1 MVWNKRKYLSGLEDA
16 AVLQLY
22 KQKQWPRCIDEL
34 FLRYGHLIYGVF
46 LKYTKDKYTA
56 EDLLMELFA
65 KLPQLL
71 IHHDIQQL
79 KPWLHTV
86 ARNEALQFIRKS
98 KKQTGI
104 SLDENSMDHV
114 IGSKSDETQEEI
126 LWKEQQ
132 LNLLEKVM
140 EQLKPVQKECI
151 RLFFI
156 EQLSYEE
163 IMNKTQLSFKEVKSH
178 LQNGKRNLKIMME
191 QNSNN
196 ESN

>member
-34 FLRYGHLIYGVF
+34 FLRYGHLLYGVF
-46 LKYTKDKYTA
+46 LKYTKDKYAA

-71 IHHDIQQL
+71 MHHEIQQL

-86 ARNEALQFIRKS
+86 ARNEALQFIRKA
-98 KKQTGI
+98 KKLTGV
-104 SLDENSMDHV
+104 SLDENYMDHAG
-114 IGSKSDETQEEI
+114 GSSYEGQEEI

-132 LNLLEKVM
+132 LILLEKVLD
-140 EQLKPVQKECI
+140 QLKPIQKECI

-163 IMNKTQLSFKEVKSH
+163 IMSKTQLSFKEVKSH

>member
-104 SLDENSMDHV
+104 SLDENSMDH
-114 IGSKSDETQEEI
+114 S
-126 LWKEQQ
+126 
-132 LNLLEKVM
+132 
-140 EQLKPVQKECI
+140 
-151 RLFFI
+151 R
-156 EQLSYEE
+156 
-163 IMNKTQLSFKEVKSH
+163 
-178 LQNGKRNLKIMME
+178 RNLME
-191 QNSNN
+191 RTTI
-196 ESN
+196 ELT

>member
-1 MVWNKRKYLSGLEDA
+1 
-16 AVLQLY
+16 
-22 KQKQWPRCIDEL
+22 
-34 FLRYGHLIYGVF
+34 
-46 LKYTKDKYTA
+46 
-56 EDLLMELFA
+56 
-65 KLPQLL
+65 
-71 IHHDIQQL
+71 
-79 KPWLHTV
+79 
-86 ARNEALQFIRKS
+86 ARNEALQFIRKA
-98 KKQTGI
+98 KKLSGV
-104 SLDENSMDHV
+104 SLDENAMGHTV
-114 IGSKSDETQEEI
+114 GAASDEAQEEL

-132 LNLLEKVM
+132 LDLLEKVM

-151 RLFFI
+151 HLFFI

>member
-1 MVWNKRKYLSGLEDA
+1 MVWNKRKYLSGLDDA

-34 FLRYGHLIYGVF
+34 FLRYGHLLYGVF
-46 LKYTKDKYTA
+46 LKYTKDKHAA
-56 EDLLMELFA
+56 EDLLMDLFA

-71 IHHDIQQL
+71 IHHEIQQL
-79 KPWLHTV
+79 KPWLNTV
-86 ARNEALQFIRKS
+86 ARNEALQFIRKA
-98 KKQTGI
+98 KKLSGV
-104 SLDENSMDHV
+104 SLDENTMAHEV
-114 IGSKSDETQEEI
+114 GAASDEAQEEL
-126 LWKEQQ
+126 LWNEQQ

-151 RLFFI
+151 HSFFI

-163 IMNKTQLSFKEVKSH
+163 IMNKTQLSFKQVKSH
-178 LQNGKRNLKIMME
+178 LQNGKRNLKIMMG

>member
-34 FLRYGHLIYGVF
+34 FLRYGHLLYGVF
-46 LKYTKDKYTA
+46 LKYTKDKYAA

-71 IHHDIQQL
+71 VHHEIQQL

-86 ARNEALQFIRKS
+86 ARNEALQFIRKA
-98 KKQTGI
+98 KKLTGV
-104 SLDENSMDHV
+104 SLDENYMDHA
-114 IGSKSDETQEEI
+114 GGYSSDEGQEEI

-132 LNLLEKVM
+132 LNLLEKVLD
-140 EQLKPVQKECI
+140 QLKPVQKECI

-163 IMNKTQLSFKEVKSH
+163 IMSKTQLSFKEVKSH

>member
-178 LQNGKRNLKIMME
+178 LQNGKRN
-191 QNSNN
+191 
-196 ESN
+196 

>member
-1 MVWNKRKYLSGLEDA
+1 MVWNKRKYLSGLDDA

-22 KQKQWPRCIDEL
+22 KQKQWPSCIDEL
-34 FLRYGHLIYGVF
+34 FLRYGHLLYGVF
-46 LKYTKDKYTA
+46 LKYTKDKYAA

-86 ARNEALQFIRKS
+86 SRNEALQFIRKA
-98 KKQTGI
+98 KKLTGV
-104 SLDENSMDHV
+104 SLDENAMGHAV
-114 IGSKSDETQEEI
+114 GSSSDEAQEEI

-132 LNLLEKVM
+132 LNLLEKVL
-140 EQLKPVQKECI
+140 EQLKPTQKECI

-163 IMNKTQLSFKEVKSH
+163 IMSRTQLSFKEVKSH

>member
-34 FLRYGHLIYGVF
+34 FLRYGHLLYGVF
-46 LKYTKDKYTA
+46 LKYTKDKYAA

-71 IHHDIQQL
+71 VHHEIQQL
-79 KPWLHTV
+79 KPWLHIV
-86 ARNEALQFIRKS
+86 ARNEALQFIRKA
-98 KKQTGI
+98 KKLTGV
-104 SLDENSMDHV
+104 SLDENYMDHA
-114 IGSKSDETQEEI
+114 GGYSSDEGQEEI

-132 LNLLEKVM
+132 LNLLEKVLD
-140 EQLKPVQKECI
+140 QLKPVQKECI

-163 IMNKTQLSFKEVKSH
+163 IMSKTQLSFNEVKSH

>member
-1 MVWNKRKYLSGLEDA
+1 MVWNKRKYLSGLDDA

-46 LKYTKDKYTA
+46 LKYTKDKYAA
-56 EDLLMELFA
+56 EDLLMDLFA

-71 IHHDIQQL
+71 MHHEIQQL

-86 ARNEALQFIRKS
+86 ARNEALQFIRKA
-98 KKQTGI
+98 KKLSGV
-104 SLDENSMDHV
+104 SLDENAMGHTV
-114 IGSKSDETQEEI
+114 GAASDEAQ
-126 LWKEQQ
+126 
-132 LNLLEKVM
+132 VM

-151 RLFFI
+151 HLFFI

>member
-34 FLRYGHLIYGVF
+34 FLRYGHLLYGVF
-46 LKYTKDKYTA
+46 LKYTKDKYAA

-71 IHHDIQQL
+71 VHHEIQQL

-86 ARNEALQFIRKS
+86 ARNEALQFIRKA
-98 KKQTGI
+98 KKLTGV
-104 SLDENSMDHV
+104 SLYENYMDHV
-114 IGSKSDETQEEI
+114 GGYSSDEGQEEI
-126 LWKEQQ
+126 LLKEQQ
-132 LNLLEKVM
+132 LNLLEKVLD
-140 EQLKPVQKECI
+140 QLKPVQKECI

-163 IMNKTQLSFKEVKSH
+163 IMSKTQLSFKEVKSH

>member
-1 MVWNKRKYLSGLEDA
+1 MKI
-16 AVLQLY
+16 
-22 KQKQWPRCIDEL
+22 QWI
-34 FLRYGHLIYGVF
+34 
-46 LKYTKDKYTA
+46 
-56 EDLLMELFA
+56 
-65 KLPQLL
+65 
-71 IHHDIQQL
+71 
-79 KPWLHTV
+79 
-86 ARNEALQFIRKS
+86 
-98 KKQTGI
+98 
-104 SLDENSMDHV
+104 
-114 IGSKSDETQEEI
+114 TQEEI

>member
-1 MVWNKRKYLSGLEDA
+1 MVWNKRKYLSGLDDA

-46 LKYTKDKYTA
+46 LKYTKDKYAA
-56 EDLLMELFA
+56 EDLLMDLFA

-71 IHHDIQQL
+71 MHHEIQQL

-86 ARNEALQFIRKS
+86 ARNEALQFIRKA
-98 KKQTGI
+98 KKLSGV
-104 SLDENSMDHV
+104 SLDENAMGHSV
-114 IGSKSDETQEEI
+114 GAASDEAQEEL

-140 EQLKPVQKECI
+140 EQLKPVQKECVH
-151 RLFFI
+151 LFFI

-191 QNSNN
+191 QNTNN

>member
-1 MVWNKRKYLSGLEDA
+1 MVWNKRKYLSSLEDA

-46 LKYTKDKYTA
+46 LKYTKDKYAA
-56 EDLLMELFA
+56 EDLLMDLFA

-71 IHHDIQQL
+71 IHHEIQQL

-86 ARNEALQFIRKS
+86 ARNEALQFIRKA
-98 KKQTGI
+98 KKLSGV
-104 SLDENSMDHV
+104 SLDENAMGHKV
-114 IGSKSDETQEEI
+114 GATSDEAQEEL

-132 LNLLEKVM
+132 LNLLEKVL
-140 EQLKPVQKECI
+140 EQLKPTQKECI

-163 IMNKTQLSFKEVKSH
+163 IMSRTQLSFKEVKSH

>member
-34 FLRYGHLIYGVF
+34 FLRYGHLLYGVF
-46 LKYTKDKYTA
+46 LKYTKDKYAA

-71 IHHDIQQL
+71 MHHEIQQL

-86 ARNEALQFIRKS
+86 ARNEALQFIRKA
-98 KKQTGI
+98 KKLTGV
-104 SLDENSMDHV
+104 SLDENYMDHAG
-114 IGSKSDETQEEI
+114 GSSYEGQEEI

-132 LNLLEKVM
+132 LILLEKVLD
-140 EQLKPVQKECI
+140 QLKPVQKECI

-163 IMNKTQLSFKEVKSH
+163 IMSKTQLSFKEVKSH

>member
-114 IGSKSDETQEEI
+114 IGTTSDETQEEI

>member
-34 FLRYGHLIYGVF
+34 FLRYGHLLYGVF
-46 LKYTKDKYTA
+46 LKYTKDKYAA

-71 IHHDIQQL
+71 MHHEIQQL

-86 ARNEALQFIRKS
+86 ARNEALQFIRKA
-98 KKQTGI
+98 KKLTGI
-104 SLDENSMDHV
+104 SLDENYMDHAG
-114 IGSKSDETQEEI
+114 GSSSDEGQEEI

-132 LNLLEKVM
+132 LNLLEKVLD
-140 EQLKPVQKECI
+140 QLKPTQKECI

-163 IMNKTQLSFKEVKSH
+163 IMSRTQLSFKEVKSH

>member
-1 MVWNKRKYLSGLEDA
+1 MVWNKRKYLSGLDDA
-16 AVLQLY
+16 TVLQLY

-46 LKYTKDKYTA
+46 LKYTKDKYAA
-56 EDLLMELFA
+56 EDLLMDLFA

-71 IHHDIQQL
+71 IHHEIQQL

-86 ARNEALQFIRKS
+86 ARNEALQFIRKA
-98 KKQTGI
+98 KKLSGV
-104 SLDENSMDHV
+104 SLDENAMGHKV
-114 IGSKSDETQEEI
+114 GATSDEAQEEL

-132 LNLLEKVM
+132 LNLLEKVL
-140 EQLKPVQKECI
+140 EQLKPTQKECI

-163 IMNKTQLSFKEVKSH
+163 IMSRTQLSFKEVKSH

>member
-22 KQKQWPRCIDEL
+22 KQKQLPRCIDEL
-34 FLRYGHLIYGVF
+34 FLRYGHLLYGVF
-46 LKYTKDKYTA
+46 LKYTKDKYAA

-71 IHHDIQQL
+71 MHHEIQQL

-86 ARNEALQFIRKS
+86 ARNEALQFIRKA
-98 KKQTGI
+98 KKLSGV
-104 SLDENSMDHV
+104 SLDENAMGHTV
-114 IGSKSDETQEEI
+114 GAASDEAQEEL

-132 LNLLEKVM
+132 LNILEKVM

-163 IMNKTQLSFKEVKSH
+163 IMSKTQLSFKEVKSH

>member
-34 FLRYGHLIYGVF
+34 FLRYGHLLYGVF
-46 LKYTKDKYTA
+46 LKYTKDKYAA

-71 IHHDIQQL
+71 MHHEIQQL

-86 ARNEALQFIRKS
+86 ARNEALQFIRKA
-98 KKQTGI
+98 KKLTGI
-104 SLDENSMDHV
+104 SLDENYMDHAG
-114 IGSKSDETQEEI
+114 GSSYEGQEEI

-132 LNLLEKVM
+132 LNLLEKVLD
-140 EQLKPVQKECI
+140 QLKPVQKECI

-163 IMNKTQLSFKEVKSH
+163 IMSKTQLSFKEVKSH

>member
-1 MVWNKRKYLSGLEDA
+1 MVWNKRKYLNGLEDA

-71 IHHDIQQL
+71 IHHEIQQL

-114 IGSKSDETQEEI
+114 IGSKSDETQEGI

>member
-34 FLRYGHLIYGVF
+34 FLRYGHLLYGVF
-46 LKYTKDKYTA
+46 LKYTKDKYAA

-71 IHHDIQQL
+71 MHHEIQQL

-86 ARNEALQFIRKS
+86 ARNEALQFIRKA
-98 KKQTGI
+98 KKLTGI
-104 SLDENSMDHV
+104 SLDENYMDHAG
-114 IGSKSDETQEEI
+114 GSSSDEGQEEI

-132 LNLLEKVM
+132 LNLLEKVLD
-140 EQLKPVQKECI
+140 QLKPVQKECI

-163 IMNKTQLSFKEVKSH
+163 IMSKTQLSFKEVKSH

>member
-1 MVWNKRKYLSGLEDA
+1 MVWNKRKYLSGIDDA
-16 AVLQLY
+16 ELLQLY

-46 LKYTKDKYTA
+46 LKYTKDKYAA
-56 EDLLMELFA
+56 EDLLMDLFA

-71 IHHDIQQL
+71 MHHEIQQL

-86 ARNEALQFIRKS
+86 ARNEALQFIRKA
-98 KKQTGI
+98 KKLTGVA
-104 SLDENSMDHV
+104 LDENSMDHMA
-114 IGSKSDETQEEI
+114 GSSSAEAQEEI
-126 LWKEQQ
+126 LLKEQH
-132 LNLLEKVM
+132 LILLEKVL
-140 EQLKPVQKECI
+140 EHLKPAQKDCI
-151 RLFFI
+151 RLFFL

-163 IMNKTQLSFKEVKSH
+163 IMAQTQFSFKEVKSH
-178 LQNGKRNLKIMME
+178 LQNGKRNLKILME